1 MNFLQVLCILLI
13 DKKKTRNK
21 SKLLIYL
28 LKFSSIIV
36 DKYFDFFKNFTFK
49 KVKKSY
55 IGTSKKNE

>member
-21 SKLLIYL
+21 SKFLIYL